1 MDSGIQGE
9 TYPRGAQRPLIV
21 AREEGEAQ
29 MDEKE
34 MREKL
39 AALEA
44 QNASLEEQEALREKI
59 VALEAE
65 TESDADAAADAAK
78 AGEGTAVTTAGAA
91 AGQTAVTQAVP
102 AADVA
107 EPATNLVVVRKSGR
121 FRSFLIAVLIVLS
134 CLAVVVSGVTIWAHY
149 TVLNTDGYMKV
160 VGPIGKDPAAIKSLS
175 DYVASQVITA
185 TDLQART
192 QAALPTQAQFL
203 AAPITDAVNSFI
215 TKQTN
220 KVLSTPQAYDV
231 WLKVNEVA
239 HEKIVGLLRGDNTN
253 TYIAGSDVK
262 LNTIPLISQALVW
275 IDGKLPGALS
285 SRFSPPVIAPGTPP
299 DQAIQQVS
307 QWSGKT
313 LPADFGQ
320 VTLLTNSS
328 LGPAQTAVR
337 IFDAL
342 VIVLPIVTALL
353 IAVTIWLSR
362 RRRHTIIALGIGA
375 AIALIITHVIVNRVS
390 TAVVDKLKLGDVTTV
405 VRDVVSASLRPLTTL
420 TIWIVVIGVV
430 VAVIAWIVGRRD
442 VQVAVVKAG
451 KSVVSKA
458 DEGAAA
464 DSAVTRWIGAHATL
478 LRLAGIIVDLLL
490 LLLLGSSWW
499 VIILLLVL
507 LVVYEGAISLV
518 AKEWP
523 FGPGAEDTAGGETV
537 G

>member
-1 MDSGIQGE
+1 M
-9 TYPRGAQRPLIV
+9 
-21 AREEGEAQ
+21 
-29 MDEKE
+29 
-34 MREKL
+34 
-39 AALEA
+39 
-44 QNASLEEQEALREKI
+44 NEQEKKKALHDGST
-59 VALEAE
+59 AAEARDAATSDE
-65 TESDADAAADAAK
+65 TGSAADA
-78 AGEGTAVTTAGAA
+78 TAEK
-91 AGQTAVTQAVP
+91 TAVTQAVP
-102 AADVA
+102 AADSA
-107 EPATNLVVVRKSGR
+107 EPVTKVVAVRRRGR
-121 FRSFLIAVLIVLS
+121 AHSFLIAVLIVLS
-134 CLAVVVSGVTIWAHY
+134 CLAVVISGVAIWAHY
-149 TVLNTDGYMKV
+149 TVLNTDGYMKL
-160 VGPIGKDPAAIKSLS
+160 VGPVGKDPAAIQSLS
-175 DYVASQVITA
+175 DYVAGQIISA

-192 QAALPTQAQFL
+192 QAALPPRAQFL
-203 AAPITDAVNSFI
+203 ASPITEAVDSFI
-215 TKQTN
+215 TKQTT
-220 KVLSTPQAYDV
+220 KVLSTPQAYDL

-239 HEKIVGLLRGDNTN
+239 HEKIVGLLRGQNTN

-313 LPADFGQ
+313 LPPDFGQ

-342 VIVLPIVTALL
+342 VIVLPILTALL

-362 RRRHTIIALGIGA
+362 RRRNTIIALGIGA
-375 AIALIITHVIVNRVS
+375 AVALVITHVIVNRAS
-390 TAVVDKLKLGDVTTV
+390 AAIVDQLKLGNVQGV
-405 VRDVVSASLRPLTTL
+405 VKEVVSASLKPLTTL

-430 VAVIAWIVGRRD
+430 VAVIAWIIGRRD

-451 KSVVSKA
+451 KSAVRKA
-458 DEGAAA
+458 DDAAA
-464 DSAVTRWIGAHATL
+464 TDSAVTRWISRHAAL

-490 LLLLGSSWW
+490 LLILGSSWW

-507 LVVYEGAISLV
+507 LVLYEGALSLV

-523 FGPGAEDTAGGETV
+523 FGPGAQADAGGEAAA
-537 G
+537 

>member
-1 MDSGIQGE
+1 MN
-9 TYPRGAQRPLIV
+9 
-21 AREEGEAQ
+21 EEELRA
-29 MDEKE
+29 
-34 MREKL
+34 KL
-39 AALEA
+39 AELEE
-44 QNASLEEQEALREKI
+44 QNASLKEREELLEQITAAQAENAALDAEVREKSSE
-59 VALEAE
+59 VDAE
-65 TESDADAAADAAK
+65 ADASTAPEELGDA
-78 AGEGTAVTTAGAA
+78 
-91 AGQTAVTQAVP
+91 TAVTQAAKSSAAEG
-102 AADVA
+102 AADATAVTADKTAVTKAVA
-107 EPATNLVVVRKSGR
+107 PAGGEVEPPKTVTVRKGGR
-121 FRSFLIAVLIVLS
+121 LRTFLSAVLIVLS

-149 TVLNTDGYMKV
+149 TVLNTNGYMKL
-160 VGPIGKDPAAIKSLS
+160 VGPVGKDPAAIKTLS
-175 DYVASQVITA
+175 DYVAGQAITA

-215 TKQTN
+215 AKQTD
-220 KVLSTPQAYDV
+220 KVLSTPQAYSV

-239 HEKIVGLLRGDNTN
+239 HEKIVGLLRGKNVN
-253 TYIAGSDVK
+253 TYISGSDVK
-262 LNTIPLISQALVW
+262 LNVIPLVSQVLQW

-285 SRFSPPVIAPGTPP
+285 SRFSPPVIDPGTPP

-320 VTLLTNSS
+320 ITLLTSSS
-328 LGPAQTAVR
+328 LGPAKTAVR

-375 AIALIITHVIVNRVS
+375 AIALVITHVIVNRASAALVAHVKS
-390 TAVVDKLKLGDVTTV
+390 GGTQGIVRGVVD
-405 VRDVVSASLRPLTTL
+405 ASLRPLTTL

-430 VAVIAWIVGRRD
+430 VAVVAWIIGRRD

-451 KSVVSKA
+451 KSAVSKA
-458 DEGAAA
+458 DEAAAA
-464 DSAVTRWIGAHATL
+464 DSAVTRWITDHATL

-490 LLLLGSSWW
+490 LLLIGSSWW

-507 LVVYEGAISLV
+507 LVLYEGAISLV

-523 FGPGAEDTAGGETV
+523 FGPGPEDTVGESAA
-537 G
+537 